1 MLTHYGFE
9 SGFDSHKIGFRVFTM
24 LLTGSYRRNLDD
36 KMRLALPK
44 PLREALGFPH
54 PISLFLAP
62 GTDQSL
68 AIYPLGVLEQIG
80 TALGALSPAGKESRA
95 FSRLFYAQAQPA
107 EVDRNGRLR
116 IPVELAKWADLV
128 SEVVVVGV
136 RDRIEVWDSVVW
148 DRFLEQNQPVY
159 DSLAEAVW
167 NQAMG

>member
-1 MLTHYGFE
+1 
-9 SGFDSHKIGFRVFTM
+9 
-24 LLTGSYRRNLDD
+24 
-36 KMRLALPK
+36 
-44 PLREALGFPH
+44 
-54 PISLFLAP
+54 
-62 GTDQSL
+62 
-68 AIYPLGVLEQIG
+68 
-80 TALGALSPAGKESRA
+80 ALSPAGKESRA

-116 IPVELAKWADLV
+116 IPVELAKWAGLV